1 MNYFEARGVPTAMQQ
16 DGWWLSDDGDVP
28 IKRSRIGEAPWLRVL
43 LLVIL
48 IALSDVLI
56 WQSAVGVSL
65 AVFGVALVTVAAL
78 VAQPELN
85 RRRLA
90 IGAMMTLL
98 SVLPIVELV
107 QPLSVFI
114 FSFGLALTLAMVAG
128 LRPDHLLKGALR
140 LFWIGPVQ
148 SMSDGWKC
156 ATNAGT
162 VQVEKGQIKRIFI
175 GWALPVGFLTVFAL
189 LFAEANPVLDKWLVG
204 LVPKALPEPDLVRG
218 FFWLVVA
225 ILCWPAFILWR
236 LKERL
241 QATRHTVRNQ
251 GGSVFVNQQ
260 TIMRSLVLFNLLF
273 AVQTGMD
280 IVFLYGSGDL
290 PDGMSYAR
298 YAHRGAYPLVVTAL
312 LAAAFVLL
320 SKPFTKGAPV
330 IRILLMIWVFQ
341 NLALVAGSLFRL
353 EVYISSYGLT
363 HMRLAALIWMGL
375 VAACLCILWLQIHQ
389 DRSNQWM
396 ILRGTLLTGAVL
408 YVCTFVSFD
417 RMIAH
422 YNLTHD
428 LRGDRWY
435 VCNLGEAALPVI
447 QAHTNRDPKHFCA
460 HSAYENAWVFE
471 PADWR
476 EWGFRNW
483 RVRRSLQALAVK
495 VATP

>member
-1 MNYFEARGVPTAMQQ
+1 M
-16 DGWWLSDDGDVP
+16 SDDGDVP
-28 IKRSRIGEAPWLRVL
+28 IKGSRIGEAPWLRVL

-65 AVFGVALVTVAAL
+65 AVFGVTLVTVAAL

-114 FSFGLALTLAMVAG
+114 FSFGLALTLTMIAG
-128 LRPDHLLKGALR
+128 LRPNHLLKGALR

-162 VQVEKGQIKRIFI
+162 VQVEKGQIERIFI

-189 LFAEANPVLDKWLVG
+189 LFAGANPVLDEWLVG

-218 FFWLVVA
+218 FFWFVVA

-241 QATRHTVRNQ
+241 QAARHTVKSQ
-251 GGSVFVNQQ
+251 GGNVFINQQ
-260 TIMRSLVLFNLLF
+260 TIMRSLVMFNLLF

-280 IVFLYGSGDL
+280 IVFLYGNGEL
-290 PDGMSYAR
+290 PDGMTYAR
-298 YAHRGAYPLVVTAL
+298 YAHRGAHPLVVTAL
-312 LAAAFVLL
+312 LAAGFVLL
-320 SKPFTKGAPV
+320 SKPFT
-330 IRILLMIWVFQ
+330 L
-341 NLALVAGSLFRL
+341 SL
-353 EVYISSYGLT
+353 
-363 HMRLAALIWMGL
+363 
-375 VAACLCILWLQIHQ
+375 IH
-389 DRSNQWM
+389 
-396 ILRGTLLTGAVL
+396 I
-408 YVCTFVSFD
+408 
-417 RMIAH
+417 
-422 YNLTHD
+422 
-428 LRGDRWY
+428 
-435 VCNLGEAALPVI
+435 
-447 QAHTNRDPKHFCA
+447 
-460 HSAYENAWVFE
+460 
-471 PADWR
+471 
-476 EWGFRNW
+476 
-483 RVRRSLQALAVK
+483 
-495 VATP
+495 